1 MSFLNDCFN
10 TMLEYGEAVKSSFAK
25 GHVSD
30 WPEEKAA
37 EVETP
42 EETVPEEDI
51 VPEEDEVIE
60 DVPEEPVEEGGEI
73 PE

>member
-10 TMLEYGEAVKSSFAK
+10 TMLEYGEAVKSSFVK

-42 EETVPEEDI
+42 EEI
-51 VPEEDEVIE
+51 IPEEDEIIDE
-60 DVPEEPVEEGGEI
+60 TEEPAEEGEEL

>member
-10 TMLEYGEAVKSSFAK
+10 TMLEYGEAIKSSFVK

-42 EETVPEEDI
+42 EE
-51 VPEEDEVIE
+51 
-60 DVPEEPVEEGGEI
+60 PVEEGEEI

>member
-10 TMLEYGEAVKSSFAK
+10 TMLEYGEAIKSSFVK

-42 EETVPEEDI
+42 EEDITPEED
-51 VPEEDEVIE
+51 VVIE
-60 DVPEEPVEEGGEI
+60 DVTGEPAEEGEEI

>member
-10 TMLEYGEAVKSSFAK
+10 TMLEYGEAVKSSFVK

-30 WPEEKAA
+30 WPEEAA
-37 EVETP
+37 EVEIP

-51 VPEEDEVIE
+51 IPEEDEVIE
-60 DVPEEPVEEGGEI
+60 DVVGEPAEEGEEI

>member
-10 TMLEYGEAVKSSFAK
+10 TMLEYGESIKSSFVK

-51 VPEEDEVIE
+51 IPEEDEVIE
-60 DVPEEPVEEGGEI
+60 DVAGEPTEEGEEI

>member
-10 TMLEYGEAVKSSFAK
+10 TMLEYGEAVKSSFVK

-30 WPEEKAA
+30 WPEEAA

-42 EETVPEEDI
+42 EAIIPEKDEAIDET
-51 VPEEDEVIE
+51 
-60 DVPEEPVEEGGEI
+60 EEPAEEIEEI